1 MKLILRTIIVF
12 SLLCLTLAGV
22 VKAERPPLE
31 VYGNLPFVIGAAI
44 SPDGEHIAMLANIK
58 GKQSRMVIYD
68 SDLKIKKAF
77 DTSKFKARAVE
88 FIDNDHVIFWVSQTE
103 MVSGVFGKFEELNAY
118 AINFKK
124 GKRPVLLLNNG
135 DDLYPAQSSYGT
147 IIGRG
152 KKPNHVSMAA
162 FVGSLEKP
170 TYSLLEVS
178 LKSGRGKVSSNGTH
192 DTTEWFVDDEGEPLA
207 QIRFDNDKR
216 ILSAWKKIEGGTEEF
231 YSGIEDD
238 GLPFDIYGVMPDE
251 SGLVYGVQS
260 SNREALMKLG
270 FDGKRSLPLV
280 EVRDKEIERVILE
293 KNKKVIGVVMTG
305 EVPTYQF
312 FDQDLQQATEW
323 MIEKLPGA
331 SLHLVSWTADRSKL
345 MYRIFDSEVGDAW
358 IVQFREQ
365 NKIKMLTPNYLDL
378 TPEMIGNVYS
388 VTYEARDGTIIPA
401 ILTIPFGQELDGN
414 SNRPLVVLPHGGP
427 RAHDTMD
434 FDWLA
439 QFIASRG
446 YVVLQ
451 PNFRGSTGYGLDFQ
465 RLGEGEWGLKMQD
478 DITDGVKKMVENDI
492 AGATD
497 VCIIGASYGG
507 YAALAGGAFTPDL
520 YKCVIAIAPVSD
532 LPRMLSDEKKD
543 YGSDH
548 WIISYW
554 EKLMGDGDGSRER
567 LKKVSPINF
576 VKDFKAP
583 VLLLHGND
591 DTVVPYVQSRV
602 MARALKKANKE
613 VSLVKLKGE
622 DHWLSTA
629 EMRLQTLREI
639 EKFLD
644 KHMPVQ
650 Q

>member
-1 MKLILRTIIVF
+1 MKLILRTIIAF
-12 SLLCLTLAGV
+12 SLLNLAFAGV

-77 DTSKFKARAVE
+77 DTSKFKARDVE

-103 MVSGVFGKFEELNAY
+103 KVSGFLRKFEEYNAY

-147 IIGRG
+147 IVGRG

-192 DTTEWFVDDEGEPLA
+192 DTTDWFVDDEGEPLA

-216 ILSAWKKIEGGTEEF
+216 ILSARKKIEGGTEEF
-231 YSGIEDD
+231 YSGSED
-238 GLPFDIYGVMPDE
+238 GSPFDIYGVMPDE
-251 SGLVYGVQS
+251 SGLVYGVRS
-260 SNREALMKLG
+260 SNGEALMKLG
-270 FDGKRSLPLV
+270 FDGKRSLPFF
-280 EVRDKEIERVILE
+280 EVRDKEIKSVIYG
-293 KNKKVIGVVMTG
+293 KNRKVIGVSMTG
-305 EVPTYQF
+305 EVPTYHF

-331 SLHLVSWTADRSKL
+331 SLHLASFTADRSKL

-365 NKIKMLTPNYLDL
+365 NKIKLLTPNYLDL
-378 TPEMIGNVYS
+378 TPEMISNVYS
-388 VTYEARDGTIIPA
+388 ITYEARDGTIIPA
-401 ILTIPFGQELDGN
+401 ILTIPSGQELDGN

-427 RAHDTMD
+427 LAHDTMD
-434 FDWLA
+434 FDWLP

-465 RLGEGEWGLKMQD
+465 KLGEGEWGLKMQD
-478 DITDGVKKMVENDI
+478 DLTDGVKKMVEYDI
-492 AGATD
+492 AGATE

-532 LPRMLSDEKKD
+532 LPRMLSDTKQD

-548 WIISYW
+548 WVISYW
-554 EKLMGDGDGSRER
+554 EKLIGDGDGSRER

-602 MARALKKANKE
+602 MARALKKANKD

-622 DHWLSTA
+622 DHWLSTV

-639 EKFLD
+639 ENFLD
-644 KHMPVQ
+644 KHMPVEQ
-650 Q
+650 